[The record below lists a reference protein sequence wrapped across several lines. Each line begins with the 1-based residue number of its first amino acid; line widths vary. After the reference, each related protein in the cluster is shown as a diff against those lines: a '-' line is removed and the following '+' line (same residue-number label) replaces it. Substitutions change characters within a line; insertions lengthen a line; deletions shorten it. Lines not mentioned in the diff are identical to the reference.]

1 MAHTQLQAIGNF
13 SAEDLKTIKE
23 TIARGATDPQF
34 NLFVRTA
41 AAAGLNPFLNQIYCI
56 VYNGKNGPQMSIQ
69 ISVEGIVSLGKKHP
83 EYKGFIA
90 AEVKENDEFKANYQ
104 KGEVEHE
111 ITTMQRGQTVGAYC
125 IAYREGAPNVL
136 VIVTK
141 DQVEHHLKGRNP
153 DMWRDYF
160 DDMITKH
167 AIKRAFKRQ
176 YGVEISED
184 NHPAQ
189 NSVENIPAY
198 EPTRKDITQEV
209 DATNTE
215 QKQEKEQPKQ
225 QQEPAETEDEELK
238 KLKTEMKEKF
248 KKLGIIQK
256 EEVEAYLS
264 EHFKMKGDKPTVQEL
279 TGLLKMM
286 DLHIQEKQSA
296 DEDALPI

>member
-184 NHPAQ
+184 NHTAQ

-209 DATNTE
+209 DVTATSPE
-215 QKQEKEQPKQ
+215 PKIEHPKQ
-225 QQEPAETEDEELK
+225 QTTAETDDEKLRQLK
-238 KLKTEMKEKF
+238 AEMKEKF
-248 KKLGIIQK
+248 KKLGITGK
-256 EEVEAYLS
+256 EEMEAYLS
-264 EHFKMKGDKPTVQEL
+264 EHFKMKGDKPTFQEM
-279 TGLLKMM
+279 TGLLKIM
-286 DLHIQEKQSA
+286 DLHIQEKQSND
-296 DEDALPI
+296 DELPI

>member
-1 MAHTQLQAIGNF
+1 M
-13 SAEDLKTIKE
+13 
-23 TIARGATDPQF
+23 
-34 NLFVRTA
+34 FVRTA
-41 AAAGLNPFLNQIYCI
+41 AATGLNPFLNQIYCI

-104 KGEVEHE
+104 GEMEHE

-141 DQVEHHLKGRNP
+141 DRIRHHLKGRNP

-167 AIKRAFKRQ
+167 TIKRAFKRQ

-184 NHPAQ
+184 NHTAQ
-189 NSVENIPAY
+189 GNSVENIPAY

-209 DATNTE
+209 DVTATSPE
-215 QKQEKEQPKQ
+215 PKIEHPKQ
-225 QQEPAETEDEELK
+225 QTTAETDDEKLRQLK
-238 KLKTEMKEKF
+238 AEMKRSLRNSALREK
-248 KKLGIIQK
+248 KKWRRTFLNI
-256 EEVEAYLS
+256 S
-264 EHFKMKGDKPTVQEL
+264 R
-279 TGLLKMM
+279 
-286 DLHIQEKQSA
+286 
-296 DEDALPI
+296 

>member
-1 MAHTQLQAIGNF
+1 MVHTQLQAIGNF

-209 DATNTE
+209 GAAATSHEPKLE
-215 QKQEKEQPKQ
+215 QSK
-225 QQEPAETEDEELK
+225 QQEPETEDEKIIELRD
-238 KLKTEMKEKF
+238 EMKKKF
-248 KKLGIIQK
+248 VKLGITGR
-256 EEVEAYLS
+256 EEMESYLD
-264 EHFKMKGDKPTVQEL
+264 EHCKKKGDKPTVQEM
-279 TGLLKMM
+279 TGLLKVM

-296 DEDALPI
+296 DDDALPI